1 LLIFRTLN
9 SSLTWKVFDI
19 DRNFQ
24 RSSNAGT
31 QFYGRARGGRSRG
44 PADEVPSARQGTRT
58 LSQSQQIPKLL
69 AQSAD
74 QNLSDVGNEEWE
86 TASESSDV
94 LAHHHTH
101 DSKPDE
107 SKSAAGC
114 DAAKGD
120 TKKTFGTYQAD
131 RGHRNNQSEPRS
143 GGLNADVRNGP
154 LRSSSSGNGRLNQRG
169 SSRSSAASVADA
181 ANR

>member
-1 LLIFRTLN
+1 M
-9 SSLTWKVFDI
+9 WKVYDV

-24 RSSNAGT
+24 RSANAGT

-44 PADEVPSARQGTRT
+44 PADELPLARQG
-58 LSQSQQIPKLL
+58 SQSQQIPKLL
-69 AQSAD
+69 SQSAD

-107 SKSAAGC
+107 AKSAVGR

-120 TKKTFGTYQAD
+120 PKKTLGTYQAD